1 MECSCPGIEV
11 VRALVVTHQEKEQ
24 LQSGDKSRCARL
36 VGFFLNGWVG
46 KACGAVI
53 LDGGVPGLWV
63 IWEVLVNIPH
73 MVDSH
78 AGSKTR

>member
-1 MECSCPGIEV
+1 MRQACGI
-11 VRALVVTHQEKEQ
+11 
-24 LQSGDKSRCARL
+24 
-36 VGFFLNGWVG
+36 FLNGWVG

-63 IWEVLVNIPH
+63 IWEVNIPH
-73 MVDSH
+73 MVDPH